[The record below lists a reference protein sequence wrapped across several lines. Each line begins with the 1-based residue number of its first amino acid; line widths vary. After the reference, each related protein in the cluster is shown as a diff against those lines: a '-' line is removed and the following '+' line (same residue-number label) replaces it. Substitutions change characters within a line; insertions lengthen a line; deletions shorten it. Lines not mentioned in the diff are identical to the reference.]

1 MEAPPGSE
9 VALFIVTTLLR
20 RSVHREGNK
29 GVPHTGTFGRVDK
42 SADVRWVD
50 RDLDRS

>member
-1 MEAPPGSE
+1 M
-9 VALFIVTTLLR
+9 
-20 RSVHREGNK
+20 N
-29 GVPHTGTFGRVDK
+29 GTFGRVDK